1 MLTSDNKI
9 NLYSSILYLIIISS
23 IIYAFTIFYLNQEQL
38 TKQIYSHIYY
48 THNEP
53 LEINSY
59 IKLIS
64 INLNN
69 KLIYFFALL
78 GSIISISLIFY
89 GCKDLVIKNS
99 IKGVE
104 TKIVN
109 DGLVF
114 ITLGTILIIILFL
127 GVVSIDNNLY
137 TEKLKFWQKNKKLY
151 IYRYFLFF

>member
-137 TEKLKFWQKNKKLY
+137 TEKLKF
-151 IYRYFLFF
+151 